1 MREYGVRPRKRLSQN
16 FVIDPFLVKKVIDL
30 IPETKTVLEL
40 GSGLGTLSYYISRL
54 GIRYSIHVEIDPILA
69 SITDKMIGVRGI
81 TICGDGLLLEWNT
94 DVFVSNIPYRVT
106 SDILVKIARTNSIR
120 KAIVVVQKE
129 VADRITAEPGTK
141 EYGRLTVLLGLLFT
155 IEKGPVYPPSSF
167 HPPPEV
173 YSQMIILER
182 RRLYDKHMELV
193 EELTRILFHK
203 RRKKLSKV
211 LREEYGIDSRRV
223 LEKIGVQ
230 EDIRVYQLRPGDLER
245 IAAIIYGIN

>member
-16 FVIDPFLVKKVIDL
+16 FVVDPFLVKKVIDL

-40 GSGLGTLSYYISRL
+40 GSGLGTLSYYISRS

-69 SITDKMIGVRGI
+69 SITDQMIGTRGV
-81 TICGDGLLLEWNT
+81 TVCGDGLLLEWNA
-94 DVFVSNIPYRVT
+94 DIFVSNTPYRVT
-106 SDILVKIARTNSIR
+106 SDVLVKIARTNSIE

-129 VADRITAEPGTK
+129 VVDRITAKPGTR

-173 YSQMIILER
+173 YSQMVILVR
-182 RRLYDKHMELV
+182 RRLYDGHVKLV

-211 LREEYGIDSRRV
+211 LREEYGIDGRKV
-223 LEKIGVQ
+223 LEKIGVR
-230 EDIRVYQLRPGDLER
+230 EDIRVYQLSPGDLER
-245 IAAIIYGIN
+245 IATNIYGIS